1 MNNNNTNIDELLNEC
16 QQNINN
22 ALNLIRQDD
31 SNTTDNT
38 ATDNQINE
46 LDNLYYSFMEFE
58 DGEKLNCIISQSEK
72 LKALERMIKDEYKEG
87 SNHYI
92 DCLYDITDIYAKRF
106 FELGFS
112 KAIKLMT
119 ESYKYKF

>member
-1 MNNNNTNIDELLNEC
+1 MPTWHIHRRILNNE
-16 QQNINN
+16 QQYKYKHWCNF
-22 ALNLIRQDD
+22 RQDD
-31 SNTTDNT
+31 SKTTTDN
-38 ATDNQINE
+38 QRNE

-58 DGEKLNCIISQSEK
+58 DGEKLNRIISQSEE

-87 SNHYI
+87 LNHYI
-92 DCLYDITDIYAKRF
+92 DCLYDITDIYAKKF